1 MSGGPAPCSVQWL
14 RGGVARAQQGARASA
29 RRQGFNRGDLEVV
42 DEIVDPDVVTHNP
55 FILDAPPGPASVSGG
70 IAMIRSSF
78 PDFHAEILDLVAEG
92 DRVAVFLRLSGTNE
106 GDYRRGGASRKRGSF
121 RAFFIWRVANGR
133 LAESWGVADRF
144 DFLQQLGIIPSDD
157 ELAARMPGPQGPD

>member
-1 MSGGPAPCSVQWL
+1 
-14 RGGVARAQQGARASA
+14 VADALERNKELV
-29 RRQGFNRGDLEVV
+29 RRLIDRGFNRGDLDVV
-42 DEIVDPDVVTHNP
+42 DAIVDPDVITHNP
-55 FILDAPPGPASVSGG
+55 IILDAPPGPDSVRSG
-70 IAMIRSSF
+70 IAMLRRSF

-106 GDYRRGGASRKRGSF
+106 GDYRRGGATKKRGSF

-144 DFLQQLGIIPSDD
+144 DLLQQLGVIPSDD
-157 ELAARMPGPQGPD
+157 ELAAKMPSTEPPD